1 MDDDPV
7 LHQKICHI
15 LKKYVNL
22 YNTFLALRVLKE
34 RQNSIEFERKIKAR
48 LKNIL
53 RWTMKREN
61 LYKGTLCNL
70 ENENKEL
77 KRRLNEMQQE
87 RDHAEAVNNA
97 KVSKLQSELS
107 YFRMQ
112 VTQLKNKYE
121 RDASMLQ
128 EKVSKDQKFE
138 NKSVEHTESTSFSH
152 VEKDKL
158 KIAEKHPAF
167 MEKKEEKKKKRSLF
181 KT

>member
-97 KVSKLQSELS
+97 KDCLISRL
-107 YFRMQ
+107 
-112 VTQLKNKYE
+112 
-121 RDASMLQ
+121 A
-128 EKVSKDQKFE
+128 E
-138 NKSVEHTESTSFSH
+138 NLLE
-152 VEKDKL
+152 
-158 KIAEKHPAF
+158 
-167 MEKKEEKKKKRSLF
+167 KEENYFKRTKML
-181 KT
+181 

>member
-1 MDDDPV
+1 ASRSQLTQFGNLWLPV
-7 LHQKICHI
+7 TVYLLHTSRYFKSLITSQMSGTR
-15 LKKYVNL
+15 LEQLQRNKKNKRK
-22 YNTFLALRVLKE
+22 NSGTIWMTTQFCIRKSTFLALRVLKE

-97 KVSKLQSELS
+97 K
-107 YFRMQ
+107 
-112 VTQLKNKYE
+112 
-121 RDASMLQ
+121 
-128 EKVSKDQKFE
+128 
-138 NKSVEHTESTSFSH
+138 
-152 VEKDKL
+152 EKDKL